1 MVGGRTAEITEAA
14 SLEGTSI
21 GMKMVA
27 TGHSAVVEGRRV
39 VTVVEAAAGKLVGV
53 LLLLWAAA
61 EYVSRERGRRKR
73 EMAIVEGIPDA
84 PDVTRGYEQTLR
96 RLHFC
101 YEW

>member
-14 SLEGTSI
+14 RLEGTSI

-53 LLLLWAAA
+53 LLLWAAA
-61 EYVSRERGRRKR
+61 WYVSRERGRRKR
-73 EMAIVEGIPDA
+73 EMGIVDGIPDE
-84 PDVTRGYEQTLR
+84 PDVTRGYE
-96 RLHFC
+96 
-101 YEW
+101 